1 MKMTDTQAS
10 RTPAP
15 LLSLRPLTRRGFLA
29 LTSTAVIAAA
39 RGDAQAEPALGD
51 DGLYHQSWF
60 LQSFLDL
67 REDLESAAS
76 SGKRLAIMWELR
88 GCPYCR
94 ETHLVNFADAGIT
107 SYIRDNFEVLQLNL
121 IGSRK
126 VTDFDRQ
133 ELTEKDLA
141 QKYGIRFTPTF
152 QFFPPSA
159 GGIEAKEPMARE
171 VTRAPGYLK
180 PQHFLAMFRFVR
192 ERAYERGSFREYLAA
207 NG

>member
-1 MKMTDTQAS
+1 M
-10 RTPAP
+10 
-15 LLSLRPLTRRGFLA
+15 SLDGPTRRSFLA
-29 LTSTAVIAAA
+29 LAPGAAFAAGLGAA
-39 RGDAQAEPALGD
+39 RAEPVLGD
-51 DGLYHQSWF
+51 DGLYHEPWF
-60 LQSFLDL
+60 LESFLDL
-67 REDLESAAS
+67 RDDLDSTAA

-107 SYIRDNFEVLQLNL
+107 KYIRDNFEVLQLNL

-133 ELTEKDLA
+133 ELSEKDLA

-152 QFFPPSA
+152 QFFPPSS
-159 GGIEAKEPMARE
+159 GGIDAKAPMARE
-171 VTRAPGYLK
+171 VARAPGYLK

-192 ERAYERGSFREYLAA
+192 ERAYERGSFRDFLVA

>member
-1 MKMTDTQAS
+1 M
-10 RTPAP
+10 
-15 LLSLRPLTRRGFLA
+15 SLDGPTRRSFLA
-29 LTSTAVIAAA
+29 LAPGAAFAAGLGAA
-39 RGDAQAEPALGD
+39 RAEPVLGD
-51 DGLYHQSWF
+51 DGLYHERWF
-60 LQSFLDL
+60 LESFLDL
-67 REDLESAAS
+67 RDDLDSTAA

-107 SYIRDNFEVLQLNL
+107 KYIRDNFEVLQLNL

-133 ELTEKDLA
+133 ELSEKDLA

-152 QFFPPSA
+152 QFFPPSS
-159 GGIEAKEPMARE
+159 GGIDAKAPMARE
-171 VTRAPGYLK
+171 VARAPGYLK

-192 ERAYERGSFREYLAA
+192 ERAYERGSFRDFLVA

>member
-1 MKMTDTQAS
+1 MKMSNAQDLPTHEIPT
-10 RTPAP
+10 
-15 LLSLRPLTRRGFLA
+15 SLPGLTRRGLLA
-29 LTSTAVIAAA
+29 FAASAALAGRRAAA
-39 RGDAQAEPALGD
+39 TEPTVGE
-51 DGLYHQSWF
+51 DGLYHEPWF

-67 REDLESAAS
+67 REDLESAAAG
-76 SGKRLAIMWELR
+76 GKRLAIMWELR

-94 ETHLVNFADAGIT
+94 ETHLVNFADAGIA

-133 ELTEKDLA
+133 ELSEKELA

-152 QFFPPSA
+152 QFFPTSPD
-159 GGIEAKEPMARE
+159 GLDAKDAMARE
-171 VTRAPGYLK
+171 VARAPGYLK
-180 PQHFLAMFRFVR
+180 PPHFLAMFRFVR
-192 ERAYERGSFREYLAA
+192 ERAYERGSFRDFLAA

>member
-1 MKMTDTQAS
+1 MKMSSAQDLPIHETPTS
-10 RTPAP
+10 LRTP
-15 LLSLRPLTRRGFLA
+15 TRRGVLA
-29 LTSTAVIAAA
+29 FAAGVALAGRGAAA
-39 RGDAQAEPALGD
+39 AEPAVGE
-51 DGLYHQSWF
+51 DGLYHEPWF
-60 LQSFLDL
+60 LQSLLDL
-67 REDLESAAS
+67 REDLDSAAAG
-76 SGKRLAIMWELR
+76 GKRLAIMWELR

-94 ETHLVNFADAGIT
+94 ETHLVNFADAGIA

-133 ELTEKDLA
+133 ELTEKELA

-159 GGIEAKEPMARE
+159 DGLEAKDAMARE
-171 VTRAPGYLK
+171 VARAPGYLK
-180 PQHFLAMFRFVR
+180 PPHFLAMFRFVR
-192 ERAYERGSFREYLAA
+192 ERAYERGSFREFLAA